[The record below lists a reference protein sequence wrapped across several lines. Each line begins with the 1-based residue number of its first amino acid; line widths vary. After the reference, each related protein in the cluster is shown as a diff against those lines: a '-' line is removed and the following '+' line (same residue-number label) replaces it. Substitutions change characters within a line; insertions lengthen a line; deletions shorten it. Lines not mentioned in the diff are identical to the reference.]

1 MKLVLASTSQGR
13 RALLE
18 RLGLKFD
25 IIPPIL
31 REEALE
37 GGSRSS
43 KPYLHL
49 SIYIVLDTVRFITVS
64 AEPPTGAFLAPLGNP
79 AVTNKLLE
87 LRSL

>member
-37 GGSRSS
+37 GGS
-43 KPYLHL
+43 P
-49 SIYIVLDTVRFITVS
+49 
-64 AEPPTGAFLAPLGNP
+64 
-79 AVTNKLLE
+79 
-87 LRSL
+87 